1 MCDFRHDA
9 PLVLTVFGC
18 VWSVL
23 LEVASGD
30 AFRCDI
36 VAGGWGLIWDVQ
48 LQVASVQLRLFC
60 ACLGFGSTQCEA
72 TYDTY
77 EHMNL

>member
-1 MCDFRHDA
+1 MFGF
-9 PLVLTVFGC
+9 VL
-18 VWSVL
+18 SVL

-60 ACLGFGSTQCEA
+60 ACLGFGNE
-72 TYDTY
+72 TY
-77 EHMNL
+77 EPMNP